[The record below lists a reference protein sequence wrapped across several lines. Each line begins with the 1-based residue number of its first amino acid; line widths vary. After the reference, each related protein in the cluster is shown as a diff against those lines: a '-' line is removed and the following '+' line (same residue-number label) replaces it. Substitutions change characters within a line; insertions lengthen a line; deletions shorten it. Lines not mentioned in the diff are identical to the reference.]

1 MKRTSPESGL
11 TTPSIAPLLFP
22 LSQGAALVVLNGDG
36 IILDTTWSTEKFK
49 GGISSLAGS
58 TGIHLGIFMSPNP
71 FFWRAE
77 ASPDVAHVAHVVHT
91 PGSRTVPRR
100 TGRFASLQPS
110 PFGEVLFGSSFR
122 WYQVIS
128 RYGHLWRNHSKST
141 QHPNIMPYF
150 PPHFERCICLSLDV
164 EQQRVNFSSS
174 SPDNSLAA
182 LRFTVPTLPW
192 HFNPRGRPQQQRC
205 GQFWTILDHFGPS
218 CHHSWPPQCQRF
230 PATRCR

>member
-150 PPHFERCICLSLDV
+150 PHILNDVYVYRWMLNNSASIFHHHHLTTVWPPWGSRCPPYLGTSTQGDV
-164 EQQRVNFSSS
+164 HSSS
-174 SPDNSLAA
+174 VVANFGP
-182 LRFTVPTLPW
+182 
-192 HFNPRGRPQQQRC
+192 
-205 GQFWTILDHFGPS
+205 FWTKLPS
-218 CHHSWPPQCQRF
+218 
-230 PATRCR
+230 